1 MTEQELMLKCI
12 HESNVAANHYAYL
25 VGQAGGRGSKAATFF
40 ADCCTMVGGQ
50 IDDTGKTKDVKSI
63 YQAVATEF
71 YLDKRQDLLK
81 LLEERQDW
89 DGPLGIGGLVWH
101 QFKNWY
107 INYRRHRQAEYVQAM
122 EKYDTNYDVL
132 TYNEKL
138 LEEKLI
144 TEEQLDK
151 IAAYMATA
159 PNEEQ
164 FIYMCEI
171 GLESRQMIASH
182 TIGNFPGRQTLSMQ
196 SYRVKRTKLFN
207 KLRRL

>member
-1 MTEQELMLKCI
+1 MTEQELMHRICV
-12 HESNVAANHYAYL
+12 EDCVALNYYKSL
-25 VGQAGGRGSKAATFF
+25 LINGKQGSGAATFL
-40 ADCCTMVGGQ
+40 ATCKQKAPGNDYEVM
-50 IDDTGKTKDVKSI
+50 
-63 YQAVATEF
+63 YQLVATEF
-71 YLDKRQDLLK
+71 YVDKRKDILK
-81 LLEERQDW
+81 TFEEKYINSYGD
-89 DGPLGIGGLVWH
+89 IAGLIH
-101 QFKNWY
+101 TQFNNWY
-107 INYRRHRQAEYVQAM
+107 CDYWKHKQAQYVQAM

-171 GLESRQMIASH
+171 GLEQRQMIASH

-196 SYRVKRTKLFN
+196 SYRTKRSKLFN

>member
-1 MTEQELMLKCI
+1 MTEQELMHHICV
-12 HESNVAANHYAYL
+12 EDCVALNYYKSLFHG
-25 VGQAGGRGSKAATFF
+25 VGGQGSKAATFY
-40 ADCCTMVGGQ
+40 ATCKQKAPGNTNEVM
-50 IDDTGKTKDVKSI
+50 
-63 YQAVATEF
+63 YQLVATEF
-71 YLDKRQDLLK
+71 YVDKRKDILK
-81 LLEERQDW
+81 TFEEKYINSYGD
-89 DGPLGIGGLVWH
+89 IAGLIH
-101 QFKNWY
+101 TQFNNWY
-107 INYRRHRQAEYVQAM
+107 CNYWTHKQAQYVQAM

-171 GLESRQMIASH
+171 GLEERKMIASH

-196 SYRVKRTKLFN
+196 SYRVKRTKLFS

>member
-1 MTEQELMLKCI
+1 
-12 HESNVAANHYAYL
+12 
-25 VGQAGGRGSKAATFF
+25 
-40 ADCCTMVGGQ
+40 
-50 IDDTGKTKDVKSI
+50 
-63 YQAVATEF
+63 
-71 YLDKRQDLLK
+71 
-81 LLEERQDW
+81 
-89 DGPLGIGGLVWH
+89 
-101 QFKNWY
+101 
-107 INYRRHRQAEYVQAM
+107 
-122 EKYDTNYDVL
+122 
-132 TYNEKL
+132 

-171 GLESRQMIASH
+171 GLEERKMIASH

>member
-1 MTEQELMLKCI
+1 MTEQELMHLCI
-12 HESNVAANHYAYL
+12 YEKNVARIHYAHL
-25 VGQAGGRGSKAATFF
+25 VKKVGGKGSKAATFLD
-40 ADCCTMVGGQ
+40 DCCAMIGGQ
-50 IDDTGKTKDVKSI
+50 YGSDNKRDDWKGI

-71 YLDKRQDLLK
+71 YLAKRKDLLK
-81 LLEERQDW
+81 LLENREDY
-89 DGPLGIGGLVWH
+89 DGPNGIGGLVWK
-101 QFKNWY
+101 QFRNWY
-107 INYRRHRQAEYVQAM
+107 VNYRRHRQRQYVEAM

-171 GLESRQMIASH
+171 GLESRKMIASH

-196 SYRVKRTKLFN
+196 SYRVKRAKLFS